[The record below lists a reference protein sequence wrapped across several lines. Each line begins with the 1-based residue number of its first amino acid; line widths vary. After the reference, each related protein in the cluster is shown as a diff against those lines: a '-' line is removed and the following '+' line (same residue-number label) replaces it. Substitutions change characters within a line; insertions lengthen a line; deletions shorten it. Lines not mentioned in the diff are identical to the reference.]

1 MFALRRAAVAVAPV
15 AARASVRPFSVMGA
29 RLSGA
34 VSAESIEKNLGP
46 GGQAGQVPTDLEQA
60 TGLERI
66 ELLAKLEGK
75 EFFDMEPLNMT
86 HIGTVKNPIVVKSH
100 DNVRF
105 VGCTGYPAES
115 HDTIWISLDKSHDND
130 RCPECGSVFTM
141 DFVGSEDDH
150 HH

>member
-1 MFALRRAAVAVAPV
+1 MFALRSAAIRAAPL
-15 AARASVRPFSVMGA
+15 AARPAVRPFSILGA

-34 VSAESIEKNLGP
+34 VGHANPSSVTP
-46 GGQAGQVPTDLEQA
+46 GGKAGEVPTDLEQA

-75 EFFDMEPLNMT
+75 ELFDMEPLQVT
-86 HIGTVKNPIVVKSH
+86 HLGTPKNPIVVESH
-100 DNVRF
+100 DPIRF
-105 VGCTGYPAES
+105 VGCTGFPVES
-115 HDTIWISLDKSHDND
+115 HDVIWINLDKSHEHD

-141 DFVGSEDDH
+141 NFVGSEDEH

>member
-1 MFALRRAAVAVAPV
+1 MFALRRAAVAAAPIAV
-15 AARASVRPFSVMGA
+15 RSSVRPFSVLGA

-46 GGQAGQVPTDLEQA
+46 GGAPGTVPTDLEQA
-60 TGLERI
+60 TGLERQ

-75 EFFDMEPLNMT
+75 ELFDMEPLNMT
-86 HIGTVKNPIVVKSH
+86 HLGTVKNPIVVQSH
-100 DNVRF
+100 DPIRF

-115 HDTIWISLDKSHDND
+115 HDAIWINLDKSHEHD
-130 RCPECGSVFTM
+130 RCPECGSVYKM